1 MERCLRSSLRT
12 HRISSIEQTLLS
24 NRNRPFFWVV
34 KWQNGMAGSQI
45 DCKRDG
51 WRIHTWSGG
60 NWEGLSSVTRARIH
74 TRHGSNR
81 QYDVRTAVVDNVGV
95 QRLPTILKY
104 GQEKT
109 LERCRF
115 RCCCHF
121 ILFPSQLFSQQS
133 GNQHLTYENTDCVA
147 QEHVR
152 SGCGAGCC
160 SPTQSPQKQYM
171 HYCQGKL

>member
-1 MERCLRSSLRT
+1 MEWQEVRLIASGMDDAFIHDREET
-12 HRISSIEQTLLS
+12 GKGYHLLHALVYT
-24 NRNRPFFWVV
+24 PDTTT
-34 KWQNGMAGSQI
+34 M
-45 DCKRDG
+45 
-51 WRIHTWSGG
+51 
-60 NWEGLSSVTRARIH
+60 
-74 TRHGSNR
+74 HGSNR

-95 QRLPTILKY
+95 QRLPTILNY

-115 RCCCHF
+115 RFVAILSF
-121 ILFPSQLFSQQS
+121 ILQLFSQQS

-160 SPTQSPQKQYM
+160 SSTQSPQKQYM